1 MCECAGGAGIPFD
14 CILWATDTHL
24 AFRIFFALDE
34 VEAHPLIHDGDLLLA
49 ATRNA
54 VSTPSREARLPPG
67 RSGARTLKLNART
80 CSCVWVSDSASAS
93 CSSATSRAR
102 SAFCTATAFEPETTL
117 SVRLRAHGEDAR
129 ACAAEQSRADG
140 GRPHQQLPGLILG
153 RIWRRVVVRPVRQ
166 LLGSRQL
173 GAERVHRPL
182 CLCPLQQFTAGVQ
195 KHLDGTTISVISAC
209 EDHQELFGISIC
221 PSAPLGGTR
230 LAAAAARRHRRV
242 RETKHS
248 AAAGVG
254 AGLRWA

>member
-140 GRPHQQLPGLILG
+140 GRFAPAAPWPHTWSHMASRRRSAGPTAPWQPPARRGTRPSTALSLSSTAVHSWRSEASGWHHHLG
-153 RIWRRVVVRPVRQ
+153 H
-166 LLGSRQL
+166 S
-173 GAERVHRPL
+173 
-182 CLCPLQQFTAGVQ
+182 GVLKIIRSFLAFQ
-195 KHLDGTTISVISAC
+195 
-209 EDHQELFGISIC
+209 
-221 PSAPLGGTR
+221 SAPPR
-230 LAAAAARRHRRV
+230 LSEARARRRRAATDESERPSTPQQQV
-242 RETKHS
+242 R
-248 AAAGVG
+248 AGM
-254 AGLRWA
+254 

>member
-129 ACAAEQSRADG
+129 ACAAEQSRQTAAAS
-140 GRPHQQLPGLILG
+140 HQQLPGLILG

-195 KHLDGTTISVISAC
+195 KHLDGTTISVISASNSMAI
-209 EDHQELFGISIC
+209 EQEVTG
-221 PSAPLGGTR
+221 
-230 LAAAAARRHRRV
+230 RV
-242 RETKHS
+242 RPRGNYAIKRLTNSRLYEFSH
-248 AAAGVG
+248 
-254 AGLRWA
+254 